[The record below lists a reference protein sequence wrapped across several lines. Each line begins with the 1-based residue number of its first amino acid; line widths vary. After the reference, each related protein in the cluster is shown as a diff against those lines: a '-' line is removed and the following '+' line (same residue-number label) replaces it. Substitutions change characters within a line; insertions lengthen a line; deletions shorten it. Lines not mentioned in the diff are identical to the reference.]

1 MGKSWGGDTHPP
13 TAGPPRAPRGR
24 GQPRLGLA
32 EISPVGASSQG
43 MLLRESPRED
53 SFFFLPYK
61 MLRLE
66 VKGPSLP

>member
-13 TAGPPRAPRGR
+13 THCRAPRGR

-32 EISPVGASSQG
+32 EISPAGASSQG